1 MESQDSLVRSIADS
15 NEDNSTNDT
24 TELVATPPVKSRI
37 LIMEPAVLL
46 LFFAWS
52 VTGTVFQNQ
61 VIYQTC
67 TEIFQFNK
75 TDCNLLGRSNATN
88 ETEAIEKIVQPYAA
102 KFFMAKT
109 IVESL
114 FPALA
119 SLFIG
124 PWSDKFGRKPV
135 IMTTFIGYLI
145 IYVSVTV
152 ISYLS
157 TVTPVNPW
165 FYLLPYIPISICGG
179 NCALIT
185 GIFSY
190 VTDVT
195 APSDRP
201 SRMSYLEAGIYVGLL
216 IGFTSSS
223 YILQLTSP
231 TIVFGI
237 SGVAT
242 LLGVLYV
249 AFFVDESIQQDESV
263 GKLAKFKAI
272 FDVSLV
278 TDMVRTCFKSRDNLD
293 RSILWMTLSSL
304 VLSIFAL
311 EGSSTVF
318 YLFLR
323 EKFNWSI
330 QQATFFDAA
339 NILLMIIGNV
349 VGMYVLNK
357 LLRVSET
364 NLAIVSYLSCF
375 ADYAI
380 KAFASQPWHLY
391 LATAIALFR
400 GMSGPMCR
408 AILSNTVPVN
418 EIGKIYSLTTSMESI
433 SPLGS
438 ATLYS
443 FVYSHTLNTFPGAF
457 NLISS
462 GVYMICAVLLIAVFV
477 CLKRHP
483 PVGYVIVAE

>member
-1 MESQDSLVRSIADS
+1 MELQDSLIRSIE
-15 NEDNSTNDT
+15 NEDDT
-24 TELVATPPVKSRI
+24 GTDTVESVVIPPAKSRI

-67 TEIFQFNK
+67 TEIFHFNK
-75 TDCNLLGRSNATN
+75 SECILLGTPNATN
-88 ETEAIEKIVQPYAA
+88 ETEAIESIVQPYAA

-119 SLFIG
+119 SMFIG

-135 IMTTFIGYLI
+135 IMTTFIGYFI
-145 IYVSVTV
+145 IYASVTV

-157 TVTPVNPW
+157 TLVPVNPW

-190 VTDVT
+190 VTDIT
-195 APSDRP
+195 TPSDRP
-201 SRMSYLEAGIYVGLL
+201 ARMSYLQAGIYVGLL
-216 IGFTSSS
+216 FGFMSSS

-237 SGVAT
+237 SGLAT

-249 AFFVDESIQQDESV
+249 IFFVEESIQQDESV
-263 GKLAKFKAI
+263 GKLTKLKAI

-293 RSILWMTLSSL
+293 RSIIWMTISSL

-318 YLFLR
+318 YLFVR

-330 QQATFFDAA
+330 QQSTFFDAA
-339 NILLMIIGNV
+339 NILLKIIGNV
-349 VGMYVLNK
+349 LGMYLLNK
-357 LLRVSET
+357 VLRVSET
-364 NLAIVSYLSCF
+364 NLAIISYLSCF
-375 ADYAI
+375 ADYFI
-380 KAFASQPWHLY
+380 KALASQPWHLY
-391 LATAIALFR
+391 VATSIAIFR

-462 GVYMICAVLLIAVFV
+462 GVCMICAVLMIAVFI

-483 PVGYVIVAE
+483 PVGYVTVAQ